1 MNNEILLIDRIDK
14 IKSINEKYDLE
25 NNAYLSFS
33 GGKDSTIL
41 HYLLDLALP
50 GNKIPR
56 VFINTGIEYLD
67 IVKFVKDLASK
78 DDRFVIVNPSKNI
91 KMLLEQHGYPFKSK
105 EHSKK
110 MGQYQRGY
118 RNRSLIE
125 YRDGVRIDENGNQ
138 VKPFLVCPKVLKYQF
153 EEDFKIQLSES
164 CCYYLKKKPASLWA
178 KENKKSILLT
188 GMRKA
193 EGGQR
198 TSLNCIIVKN
208 SKLQKFHPLIVVNDN
223 FEDWFIDQHNIELCK
238 LYNPPYNFKRTGC
251 KGCPFSI
258 DLQNQLD
265 VMKKILPNEYKQCEL
280 IWKPVYDEYRRINYR
295 LRNQMTIYDFINE
308 EKKN

>member
-1 MNNEILLIDRIDK
+1 MEWLLIDRIEK

-78 DDRFVIVNPSKNI
+78 DDRFIILNSNI
-91 KMLLEQHGYPFKSK
+91 HLKHMLEDHGYPFKSK
-105 EHSKK
+105 LHSKK
-110 MGQYQRGY
+110 LDQYQRGF
-118 RNRSLIE
+118 RNKSLIE
-125 YRDGVRIDENGNQ
+125 YRDGIRLNEIGNP
-138 VKPFLVCPKVLKYQF
+138 VKPYLTCPNVLRYQF
-153 EEDFKIQLSES
+153 EEDFKLRLSEK
-164 CCYYLKKKPASLWA
+164 CCDYLKKKPAKRWT
-178 KENKKSILLT
+178 KENNKSILLT
-188 GMRKA
+188 GMRKE

-198 TSLNCIIVKN
+198 VSINCIAVKN
-208 SKLQKFHPLIVVNDN
+208 NKLVSFHPLLVISNEWEN
-223 FEDWFIDQHNIELCK
+223 WFIDQYNIELCK

-251 KGCPFSI
+251 KGCPFSL
-258 DLQNQLD
+258 DLQQQLD
-265 VMKKILPNEYKQCEL
+265 VMEEFLPNEKKQCEN
-280 IWKPVYDEYRRINYR
+280 IWQPVYEEYRRLGYR
-295 LRNQMTIYDFINE
+295 LR
-308 EKKN
+308 KKE